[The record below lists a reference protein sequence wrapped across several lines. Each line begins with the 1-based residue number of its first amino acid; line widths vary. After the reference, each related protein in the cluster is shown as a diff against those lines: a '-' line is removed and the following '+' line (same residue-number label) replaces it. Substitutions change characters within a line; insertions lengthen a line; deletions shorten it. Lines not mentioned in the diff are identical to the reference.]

1 VSDSKVRLSVR
12 NFSIRR
18 AITVGVIFSI
28 PVVLAVLLLASGK
41 VLNISPSIDQTVVP
55 TVPIEQAKRGDY
67 VSFCRPL
74 PLGNIS
80 EGSCPDGTVP
90 LVKRV
95 IAIAGDTVL
104 WTPTE
109 VRVDKPDGRYQ
120 IHGMRHVHAGQDT
133 VAERFPHPTYGVPAV
148 VMPGSVVV
156 RGDHPLSVDS
166 RYFGSISN
174 TAPGDLVDVIVG
186 IQQ

>member
-1 VSDSKVRLSVR
+1 MSDSKVRLSVR
-12 NFSIRR
+12 Y
-18 AITVGVIFSI
+18 AITVGVILSA
-28 PVVLAVLLLASGK
+28 PVVLAVILSASGK
-41 VLNISPSIDQTVVP
+41 VLNITSSIDQTVLP
-55 TVPIEQAKRGDY
+55 AVPIEQAQRGDY

-74 PLGNIS
+74 PLGNIPK
-80 EGSCPDGTVP
+80 GDCADGTVP

-95 IAIAGDTVL
+95 IAIEGDTVL

-133 VAERFPHPTYGVPAV
+133 VAERFPHPTYGVQAV

-166 RYFGSISN
+166 RYFGAVGN
-174 TAPGDLVDVIVG
+174 TAPLVDVIVG

>member
-1 VSDSKVRLSVR
+1 MSVSKVRLSVR
-12 NFSIRR
+12 Y
-18 AITVGVIFSI
+18 AITVGVILSA

-55 TVPIEQAKRGDY
+55 TVTIEQAKRGDY

-74 PLGNIS
+74 PLGNIP
-80 EGSCPDGTVP
+80 EGNCPDSTVP

-120 IHGMRHVHAGQDT
+120 IHGMRHVHAGRDN
-133 VAERFPHPTYGVPAV
+133 VAGRFPHPTYGVPVAV
-148 VMPGSVVV
+148 GKGQVVV

-166 RYFGSISN
+166 RYFGAIGN
-174 TAPGDLVDVIVG
+174 AAPLVDVIVG